1 MTLEE
6 FLELRALQDRRVQM
20 TFSDGQVLI
29 ATLLSVTSDFD
40 ASRHLVYDK
49 VEWSTS
55 SPPENTSGTCYAA
68 GEQLLSC
75 TAYIPND

>member
-40 ASRHLVYDK
+40 GSRHLVYDK
-49 VEWSTS
+49 VEWSALS
-55 SPPENTSGTCYAA
+55 HPESTSGACYAA

-75 TAYIPND
+75 TACSPND